1 MAKATV
7 RIPHN
12 YVPRPY
18 QVPLIRAMDDGVT
31 RAVIVWHRRSGKDKT
46 CLNIVAMKAMDRVGA
61 YFYFYPTYAQAKK
74 AIWDGR
80 DGSGFKFMDHF
91 PPAIVEGK
99 NESDLRLRLTNGSSI
114 QLIGTDSID
123 AIMSTNPVG
132 CVFAEYSLQDPKAWD
147 YVRPILRENGG
158 WAIWNF
164 TPRGKNHA
172 HAIYE
177 MAKRLQEEGDPAW
190 FHQRLTVD
198 DTGVL
203 TATDIDAERREGMDE
218 ELIAQEY
225 FCSFSGSM
233 QGAYYT
239 QQMQAAEEEGRICAV
254 PYQEELPVDGWWD
267 LGVADAC
274 AIWLTQTVGREIHL
288 IDYIEESGEGLPFY
302 KRALDR
308 KPYIYGRHHAPHD
321 IKVRELGTGRSRL
334 ETAEAMGIPFDIVPN
349 IGLMDGI
356 DATRMFLGR
365 CWFDRVKTER
375 GRLAL
380 LSYQKTWNEKLRT
393 FSSLP
398 YHNWATHSADA
409 MRYLAVGHKFGEARR
424 VRRAVRRPTFYDDG
438 ESASQTWLGS

>member
-1 MAKATV
+1 MAKTTV

-12 YVPRPY
+12 YIPRPY
-18 QVPLIRAMDDGVT
+18 QVPLIRALDDGVT

-114 QLIGTDSID
+114 QLIGTDNID
-123 AIMSTNPVG
+123 AIMSTNPIG
-132 CVFAEYSLQDPKAWD
+132 CVFAEYSLQDPRAWD

-177 MAKRLQEEGDPAW
+177 MAKRLQADGDPAW

-203 TATDIDAERREGMDE
+203 TAADIDAERREGMEE
-218 ELIAQEY
+218 ELIQQEY
-225 FCSFSGSM
+225 FASFEGSM
-233 QGAYYT
+233 HGAYFT
-239 QQMQAAEEEGRICAV
+239 KQMQMAEDEGRICAV
-254 PYQEELPVDGWWD
+254 PHHEELPVDTWWD
-267 LGVADAC
+267 LGVSDGC
-274 AIWLTQTVGREIHL
+274 AIWLTQTVGREIHI
-288 IDYIEESGEGLPFY
+288 IDHIEESGEGLPFF
-302 KRALDR
+302 KRLLDR
-308 KPYIYGRHHAPHD
+308 KPYIYGRHNAPHD
-321 IKVRELGTGRSRL
+321 IKVRELGSGRSRL
-334 ETAEAMGIPFDIVPN
+334 ETAEAMGIKFEIVPN

-356 DATRMFLGR
+356 DATRMFLSR

-380 LSYQKTWNEKLRT
+380 LSYCKQWDEKRRI

-398 YHNWATHSADA
+398 YHNWASHSADA
-409 MRYLAVGHKFGEARR
+409 MRYLAVGHKFGAPQQARR
-424 VRRAVRRPTFYDDG
+424 ATRRPVYEDS